1 VSKDTPHI
9 ARMQPGGEWCMEDLH
24 RAGGIPA
31 ILSMLKGKLEDAPTV
46 SGKDILQIAAAG
58 VVYDK
63 AVIKPLKEAYS
74 PEGGIAILKGNL
86 APEGAVVK
94 QSAVTPELRRFK
106 GKAAVF
112 DCEEAAMKAVMEK
125 RIPPGTVIVVRYEG
139 PRGGPG
145 MREMLSLTAAIVG
158 IGIADHVALITDGRF
173 SGGTK
178 GPCIGHISPEAM
190 EGGPLAV
197 VKDGDEI
204 EIDMP
209 QRTLTVALSER
220 ELAARLKA
228 WTPPAPKV
236 TSGYLVRYARSV
248 TSAATGAIC
257 K

>member
-1 VSKDTPHI
+1 
-9 ARMQPGGEWCMEDLH
+9 MEDLH

-31 ILSMLKGKLEDAPTV
+31 ILSVLKEKLEDAATV
-46 SGKDILQIAAAG
+46 SGKSILRIATEG
-58 VVYDK
+58 VVYDQ

-94 QSAVTPELRRFK
+94 QSAVKPEMRQFK
-106 GKAAVF
+106 GRAAVF

-125 RIPPGTVIVVRYEG
+125 RIPRGTVIVVRYEG
-139 PRGGPG
+139 PKGGPG
-145 MREMLSLTAAIVG
+145 MREMLLLTAATVG
-158 IGIADHVALITDGRF
+158 IGLADHVFIVTDGRF

-190 EGGPLAV
+190 EGGPIAAV
-197 VKDGDEI
+197 RDGDEI
-204 EIDMP
+204 EINMP

-228 WTPPAPKV
+228 WKPPEPKV
-236 TSGYLVRYARSV
+236 KSGYLVRYARSV